1 MHEKHKANQN
11 LQRKKRNKEKKKTK
25 KKINYKR
32 GENKGTKRENH
43 YMWVSKYETSQI
55 EIN

>member
-43 YMWVSKYETSQI
+43 
-55 EIN
+55 

>member
-11 LQRKKRNKEKKKTK
+11 LQRKERNKEDKKTK

-32 GENKGTKRENH
+32 GENKGTKGENH
-43 YMWVSKYETSQI
+43 
-55 EIN
+55 